1 MRNSRINSIITQ
13 NRLISRAKSRARTQS
28 TNIGKALQGSSNSK
42 SNTLNAIKNKAN
54 ADKYGGLT
62 KEDSNSKDNYTAIKK
77 AAEGLKGHTE
87 KLLSMPGKDWE
98 ELTEEEISGYKEKA
112 VSEITSMVEDYNQ
125 MIKSM
130 AAEGGNVNKIY
141 LEQMKDYFQN
151 SKKDLNA
158 LGIGQKSDGT
168 LTASQEILK
177 EADAKKL
184 YEIFGSQGTFINK
197 IDQRVENV
205 ISNAETNLAVLNK
218 SQYAGNYTY
227 NQYGSD
233 IFDILSSG
241 GKYNVKG

>member
-28 TNIGKALQGSSNSK
+28 TNIGKVLQNSSNSK
-42 SNTLNAIKNKAN
+42 NNTLNAIKNKAN

-62 KEDSNSKDNYTAIKK
+62 KEDSQSKDNYTVMKK
-77 AAEGLKGHTE
+77 AAESLKSHTE
-87 KLLSMPGKDWE
+87 KLLSMPDKEWE
-98 ELTEEEISGYKEKA
+98 KLTEEEISEYKEKA
-112 VSEITSMVEDYNQ
+112 VSEITSMIEDYNQ

-130 AAEGGNVNKIY
+130 TAEGGNVNKTY
-141 LEQMKDYFQN
+141 LEQMKDYVQN
-151 SKKDLNA
+151 SRKDLNE

-168 LTASQEILK
+168 LTISQDILK

-184 YEIFGSQGTFINK
+184 NEVFGSQGTFVS
-197 IDQRVENV
+197 RVDARVDNV
-205 ISNAETNLAVLNK
+205 ISNAETNLAVLNR

-233 IFDILSSG
+233 IFDILASG

>member
-13 NRLISRAKSRARTQS
+13 NRLVSRAKSRARTQS
-28 TNIGKALQGSSNSK
+28 TNIGKALQNGSNSK
-42 SNTLNAIKNKAN
+42 SNTLNAVKNKAKSN
-54 ADKYGGLT
+54 KYGGLT
-62 KEDSNSKDNYTAIKK
+62 REESNAKDNFTAIKK
-77 AAEGLKGHTE
+77 AAEGLRSHTE
-87 KLLSMPGKDWE
+87 KLLSMPDKEWE
-98 ELTEEEISGYKEKA
+98 KLTQEEISGYKEKA

-130 AAEGGNVNKIY
+130 TAEGGNVNKTY

-151 SKKDLNA
+151 YRKDLNE

-168 LTASQEILK
+168 LTISQEILK

-184 YEIFGSQGTFINK
+184 KEVFSSQGTFVS
-197 IDQRVENV
+197 RVNARVDNV
-205 ISNAETNLAVLNK
+205 ISNAETNLAVLNR
-218 SQYAGNYTY
+218 SQYAGNYSY

-241 GKYNVKG
+241 GKYNAKG